1 MYSFTNDYSE
11 SAHPQI
17 LKALIN
23 SNLIQH
29 TGYSLDSH
37 TDHAKELICEEIHCP
52 DADIHLIV
60 GGTQTNL
67 ITIST
72 ALRPYQAV
80 ISAVTGHINVHETG
94 AIEAIGRTDAP
105 TPPAH
110 VDSKS

>member
-11 SAHPQI
+11 GAHPKI
-17 LKALIN
+17 LEALMN
-23 SNLIQH
+23 TNLTQH
-29 TGYSLDSH
+29 TGYSLDTH
-37 TDHAKELICEEIHCP
+37 TAHAIQLIRQEIQQQ

-80 ISAVTGHINVHETG
+80 ISAATGHINVHETG
-94 AIEAIGRTDAP
+94 AIEATAP
-105 TPPAH
+105 QSHCHSNGTW
-110 VDSKS
+110 